1 MYDLCKPLY
10 SFVELKVKCTSCHS
24 NRSSC
29 FLLFIVDCNNFDNH
43 KKKKGKKGATLLLM
57 SPYSTSLCHNGVY
70 QLLEADAQEYFH
82 WIVLQIQV
90 RETFLC

>member
-43 KKKKGKKGATLLLM
+43 KKKKEKKVQ
-57 SPYSTSLCHNGVY
+57 H
-70 QLLEADAQEYFH
+70 F
-82 WIVLQIQV
+82 
-90 RETFLC
+90 F